1 MIRYAFL
8 GPMASGKTTS
18 ALKLIEAFPD
28 VEKLSFAAPVKE
40 IATDHFGMTTK
51 DRSLLQII
59 GMTGRILD
67 PETWVNKL
75 VSRIEPNK
83 SYVVDDVRFPNEWLA
98 LRNLGFITVWLD
110 VSKEERVRRLKATY
124 GEEQAKHHIE
134 NMETISEHSVN
145 SVMAD
150 VIWRNVDEQIE
161 EIKTYLKND

>member
-75 VSRIEPNK
+75 ISRIEPNK

>member
-40 IATDHFGMTTK
+40 IATIHFGMTTK

-75 VSRIEPNK
+75 ISKIEPNK
-83 SYVVDDVRFPNEWLA
+83 SYVVDDVRFPNEWIA
-98 LRNLGFITVWLD
+98 LRKLGFITVWLD

-145 SVMAD
+145 SAMAD

>member
-40 IATDHFGMTTK
+40 IATIHFGMTTK

-75 VSRIEPNK
+75 INK
-83 SYVVDDVRFPNEWLA
+83 STNKSSTTADFYPALDDP
-98 LRNLGFITVWLD
+98 
-110 VSKEERVRRLKATY
+110 
-124 GEEQAKHHIE
+124 
-134 NMETISEHSVN
+134 
-145 SVMAD
+145 
-150 VIWRNVDEQIE
+150 
-161 EIKTYLKND
+161 